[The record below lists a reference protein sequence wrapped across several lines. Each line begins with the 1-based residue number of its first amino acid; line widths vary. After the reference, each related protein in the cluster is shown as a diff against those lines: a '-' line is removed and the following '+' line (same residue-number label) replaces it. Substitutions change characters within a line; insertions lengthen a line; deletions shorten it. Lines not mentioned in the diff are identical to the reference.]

1 MEILAVS
8 KLVGRVVFV
17 SGQELALEHVVDGFD
32 GQVERETTFFTQAM
46 VHAAEVVHHVEGNDR
61 CYVQGTLGMLDK
73 ISLALHRITVQA
85 MVFLLDLPLS
95 SKEEDHSFE
104 EYNGVKVHVPSALQT
119 CQCVH
124 REMMLPTDAPMSA

>member
-8 KLVGRVVFV
+8 KLVGGVVFV

-73 ISLALHRITVQA
+73 ISLALHRIAVQA

-95 SKEEDHSFE
+95 SKDEDHSFE
-104 EYNGVKVHVPSALQT
+104 EYNGEKVHVPSTLQT
-119 CQCVH
+119 AHCLTVC
-124 REMMLPTDAPMSA
+124 

>member
-1 MEILAVS
+1 MEILALS
-8 KLVGRVVFV
+8 KLVGGVVLV
-17 SGQELALEHVVDGFD
+17 RGQELAHEQVFDGFD
-32 GQVERETTFFTQAM
+32 GQVERETAFFTQAM

-73 ISLALHRITVQA
+73 ISLALHRIAVQA

-95 SKEEDHSFE
+95 CKDEEHSFE
-104 EYNGVKVHVPSALQT
+104 ECNGEKVHVPSALQS

-124 REMMLPTDAPMSA
+124 R